1 MELIKFAFLMFLT
14 FSIEGA
20 VSNWTVQD
28 QPFFLLSENKKTKRD
43 NDKSVSPPLV
53 FGIWI
58 VPGKSTVVSW
68 MESLY
73 LTLRDSVAVQSHR
86 VAVRNKLSLYL

>member
-53 FGIWI
+53 FGI
-58 VPGKSTVVSW
+58 
-68 MESLY
+68 
-73 LTLRDSVAVQSHR
+73 
-86 VAVRNKLSLYL
+86 

>member
-1 MELIKFAFLMFLT
+1 MFLT

-43 NDKSVSPPLV
+43 NDKSVSPPLCLAY
-53 FGIWI
+53 
-58 VPGKSTVVSW
+58 
-68 MESLY
+68 ESYQASL
-73 LTLRDSVAVQSHR
+73 LWSPEWSHSVQH
-86 VAVRNKLSLYL
+86 LET